1 MKLGE
6 WNLLRI
12 DRIKDVGAYLTD
24 GKGLGEDMDVLLPT
38 RQIPE
43 GLEIGDNVE
52 VFLYRDSEDRLIA
65 TTHTPLI
72 TLGEIKKLK
81 VKSVA
86 SIGAFLDWG
95 LSRDL
100 FLPFKEQT
108 VKVQQEKS
116 YLVKLYVD
124 KTGRLAASMRIADA
138 LSLDTDGTFKK
149 GDHVKG
155 VVYNVKKDFGV
166 FVALEDSPLGAE
178 GTDLGAV
185 GTDPIARYK
194 YSGLIH
200 SSEVFENLYVGD
212 EVTCRVVKAR
222 EDGKLDLAMR
232 DEIPQQM
239 EKDAEMVYDIIKS
252 YGGRLPFNDKADA
265 ELIKKEF
272 GISKNAFKRAVGR
285 LLKQGLITIN
295 PDSITIKRVK
305 TAQSQIDSFD
315 T

>member
-6 WNLLRI
+6 WNILRI

-43 GLEIGDNVE
+43 GLEIGDNIN

-65 TTHTPLI
+65 TTHEPLI

-86 SIGAFLDWG
+86 NIGAFLDWG

-116 YLVKLYVD
+116 YLVKLYID
-124 KTGRLAASMRIADA
+124 KTGRLAASMKIASA
-138 LSLDTDGTFKK
+138 LKPNDTFKK

-155 VVYNVKKDFGV
+155 IVYNVKKDFGV
-166 FVALEDSPLGAE
+166 FVALYNKAILDENGEDE
-178 GTDLGAV
+178 KQNAV
-185 GTDPIARYK
+185 IT

-232 DEIPQQM
+232 DEIPLQM
-239 EKDAEMVYDIIKS
+239 EKDAEMVLDIIKS
-252 YGGRLPFNDKADA
+252 YGGKLPFNDKADA
-265 ELIKKEF
+265 AIIKREF
-272 GISKNAFKRAVGR
+272 GLSKNAFKRAVGR
-285 LLKQGLITIN
+285 LYKNKLIEIS
-295 PDSITIKRVK
+295 DDGITLV
-305 TAQSQIDSFD
+305 
-315 T
+315 

>member
-185 GTDPIARYK
+185 GTDPVARYK

-295 PDSITIKRVK
+295 PDSITIK
-305 TAQSQIDSFD
+305 
-315 T
+315 

>member
-43 GLEIGDNVE
+43 GLEIGDNVQ
-52 VFLYRDSEDRLIA
+52 VFIYRDSEDRLIA
-65 TTHTPLI
+65 TTHMPLI
-72 TLGEIKKLK
+72 TLGEIKRLK
-81 VKSVA
+81 VKSVGD
-86 SIGAFLDWG
+86 IGAFLDWG
-95 LSRDL
+95 LNRDL

-124 KTGRLAASMRIADA
+124 KSGRLAASMRIADA
-138 LSLDTDGTFKK
+138 LIPGTDGALKK

-166 FVALEDSPLGAE
+166 FVALEDQILDE
-178 GTDLGAV
+178 NVQKGTDLCAL
-185 GTDPIARYK
+185 GTVPIAHYK

-200 SSEVFENLYVGD
+200 NSEVFENLYVGD
-212 EVTCRVVKAR
+212 EVTCRIVKVR
-222 EDGKLDLAMR
+222 EDGKIDLAMR

-239 EKDAEMVYDIIKS
+239 EKDAEMVLDIIKS

-265 ELIKKEF
+265 ALIKKEF

-285 LLKQGLITIN
+285 LFKQRLI
-295 PDSITIKRVK
+295 V
-305 TAQSQIDSFD
+305 IDDDGISLV
-315 T
+315 

>member
-1 MKLGE
+1 MNIGQ

-24 GKGLGEDMDVLLPT
+24 GKGEDVLLPS
-38 RQIPE
+38 RQIPQDV
-43 GLEIGDNVE
+43 EIGDSLNV
-52 VFLYRDSEDRLIA
+52 FIYRDSEDRLIS
-65 TTHTPLI
+65 TTIEPLI
-72 TLGEIKKLK
+72 TLGEVKRLK
-81 VKSVA
+81 VKSV
-86 SIGAFLDWG
+86 SDIGAFLDWG

-124 KTGRLAASMRIADA
+124 KTDRLAASMKIANA
-138 LSLDTDGTFKK
+138 LIPNDVYEK
-149 GDHVKG
+149 GDRVDG
-155 VVYNVKKDFGV
+155 VVYNVKKDFGA
-166 FVALEDSPLGAE
+166 FVAIYEPKTEGEDSETESGKI
-178 GTDLGAV
+178 TRH
-185 GTDPIARYK
+185 IK
-194 YSGLIH
+194 YAGLIH
-200 SSEVFENLYVGD
+200 SSEIFENLYVGD

-232 DEIPQQM
+232 DEIPRQM
-239 EKDAEMVYDIIKS
+239 EKDAEMVLDIIRS

-285 LLKQGLITIN
+285 LYKNRLIEI
-295 PDSITIKRVK
+295 DDDGIRVV
-305 TAQSQIDSFD
+305 
-315 T
+315 

>member
-6 WNLLRI
+6 WNILRI

-24 GKGLGEDMDVLLPT
+24 GKGLECTWKRSESAKAPEEIMDVLLPT

-52 VFLYRDSEDRLIA
+52 VFLYRDSEDRIIA
-65 TTHTPLI
+65 TTHEPLI

-81 VKSVA
+81 VKSV
-86 SIGAFLDWG
+86 SDIGAFLDWG

-108 VKVQQEKS
+108 VKVQQEKA
-116 YLVKLYVD
+116 YLVKLYID
-124 KTGRLAASMRIADA
+124 KTGRLAASMKIAGA
-138 LSLDTDGTFKK
+138 LKTNDTFKK

-155 VVYNVKKDFGV
+155 IVYNVKKDFGV
-166 FVALEDSPLGAE
+166 FVALYNKAILDENGEDE
-178 GTDLGAV
+178 KQNAV
-185 GTDPIARYK
+185 IT

-232 DEIPQQM
+232 DEIPLQM
-239 EKDAEMVYDIIKS
+239 EKDAEMVLDIIKS
-252 YGGRLPFNDKADA
+252 YGGKLPFNDKADA
-265 ELIKKEF
+265 AIIKREF
-272 GISKNAFKRAVGR
+272 GLSKNAFKRAVGR
-285 LLKQGLITIN
+285 LYKNKLIEIS
-295 PDSITIKRVK
+295 DDGITLV
-305 TAQSQIDSFD
+305 
-315 T
+315 

>member
-12 DRIKDVGAYLTD
+12 ERIKDVGAYLTD
-24 GKGLGEDMDVLLPT
+24 GIGFGETMDVLLPT
-38 RQIPE
+38 RQIPDGSE
-43 GLEIGDNVE
+43 VGDNVR

-65 TTHTPLI
+65 TTHEPLI
-72 TLGEIKKLK
+72 CIGEIRRLK
-81 VKSVA
+81 VKSV
-86 SIGAFLDWG
+86 SDIGAFMDWG

-108 VKVQQEKS
+108 TKVRQEGS

-124 KTGRLAASMRIADA
+124 KTGRLAASMKISDM
-138 LSLDTDGTFKK
+138 LVPNDVYKK

-155 VVYNVKKDFGV
+155 IVYNMKKDFGA
-166 FVALEDSPLGAE
+166 FVALEAPGGDGSDDGLYGESDEMKPFPE
-178 GTDLGAV
+178 Y
-185 GTDPIARYK
+185 R

-200 SSEVFENLYVGD
+200 SSEIYENLYVGD
-212 EVTCRVVKAR
+212 EVEVRIIKVR
-222 EDGKLDLAMR
+222 EDGKTDLAMR

-239 EKDAEMVYDIIKS
+239 EKDAQMVYDIIKS

-265 ELIKKEF
+265 ALIKKEF

-285 LLKQGLITIN
+285 LLKEEKILLKDGKILV
-295 PDSITIKRVK
+295 SGK
-305 TAQSQIDSFD
+305 
-315 T
+315 

>member
-6 WNLLRI
+6 WNILRI

-24 GKGLGEDMDVLLPT
+24 GKGLECTWKRSESAKTPEEVMDVLLPT

-43 GLEIGDNVE
+43 GLEIGDNVR
-52 VFLYRDSEDRLIA
+52 VFLYRDSEDRIIA
-65 TTHTPLI
+65 TTHEPLI

-81 VKSVA
+81 VKSV
-86 SIGAFLDWG
+86 SDIGAFLDWG

-108 VKVQQEKS
+108 VKVQQEKA
-116 YLVKLYVD
+116 YLVKLYID
-124 KTGRLAASMRIADA
+124 KTGRLAASMKIAGA
-138 LSLDTDGTFKK
+138 LKTNDTFKK

-155 VVYNVKKDFGV
+155 IVYNVKKDFGV
-166 FVALEDSPLGAE
+166 FVALYNKAILDENGEDE
-178 GTDLGAV
+178 KQNAV
-185 GTDPIARYK
+185 IT

-232 DEIPQQM
+232 DEIPLQM
-239 EKDAEMVYDIIKS
+239 EKDAEMVLDIIKS
-252 YGGRLPFNDKADA
+252 YGGKLPFNDKADA
-265 ELIKKEF
+265 AIIKREF

-285 LLKQGLITIN
+285 LYKNKLIEIS
-295 PDSITIKRVK
+295 DDGITLV
-305 TAQSQIDSFD
+305 
-315 T
+315 

>member
-6 WNLLRI
+6 WNILRI

-24 GKGLGEDMDVLLPT
+24 GKGLECTWKRSESAKAPEEVMDVLLPT

-43 GLEIGDNVE
+43 GLEIGDIVE
-52 VFLYRDSEDRLIA
+52 VFLYRDSEDRIIA

-72 TLGEIKKLK
+72 KLGEIKKLK
-81 VKSVA
+81 VKSV
-86 SIGAFLDWG
+86 SDIGAFLDWG

-116 YLVKLYVD
+116 YLVKLYID
-124 KTGRLAASMRIADA
+124 KTGRLAASMKIASA
-138 LSLDTDGTFKK
+138 LKPNDTFKK

-155 VVYNVKKDFGV
+155 IVYNVKKDFGV
-166 FVALEDSPLGAE
+166 FVALYNKAILDENGEDE
-178 GTDLGAV
+178 KQNAV
-185 GTDPIARYK
+185 IT

-232 DEIPQQM
+232 DEIPLQM
-239 EKDAEMVYDIIKS
+239 EKDAEMVLDIIKS
-252 YGGRLPFNDKADA
+252 YGGKLPFNDKADA
-265 ELIKKEF
+265 AIIKREF
-272 GISKNAFKRAVGR
+272 GLSKNAFKRAVGR
-285 LLKQGLITIN
+285 LYKNKLIEIS
-295 PDSITIKRVK
+295 DDGITLV
-305 TAQSQIDSFD
+305 
-315 T
+315 

>member
-6 WNLLRI
+6 WNILRI

-24 GKGLGEDMDVLLPT
+24 GKGLECTWKRSESAKAPEEIMDVLLPT

-52 VFLYRDSEDRLIA
+52 VFLYRDSEDRIIA
-65 TTHTPLI
+65 TTHEPLI

-81 VKSVA
+81 VKSV
-86 SIGAFLDWG
+86 SDIGAFLDWG

-116 YLVKLYVD
+116 YLVKLYID
-124 KTGRLAASMRIADA
+124 KTGRLAASMKIASA
-138 LSLDTDGTFKK
+138 LKPNDTFKK

-155 VVYNVKKDFGV
+155 IVYNVKKDFGV
-166 FVALEDSPLGAE
+166 FVALYNKAILDENGEDE
-178 GTDLGAV
+178 KQNAV
-185 GTDPIARYK
+185 IT

-232 DEIPQQM
+232 DEIPLQM
-239 EKDAEMVYDIIKS
+239 EKDAEMVLDIIKS
-252 YGGRLPFNDKADA
+252 YGGKLPFNDKADA
-265 ELIKKEF
+265 AIIKREF
-272 GISKNAFKRAVGR
+272 GLSKNAFKRAVGR
-285 LLKQGLITIN
+285 LYKNKLIEIS
-295 PDSITIKRVK
+295 DDGITLV
-305 TAQSQIDSFD
+305 
-315 T
+315 

>member
-6 WNLLRI
+6 WNILRI

-24 GKGLGEDMDVLLPT
+24 GKGLECTWKRSESAKAPEEVMDVLLPT

-52 VFLYRDSEDRLIA
+52 VFLYRDSEDRIIA

-72 TLGEIKKLK
+72 KLGEIKKLK
-81 VKSVA
+81 VKSV
-86 SIGAFLDWG
+86 SDIGAFLDWG

-116 YLVKLYVD
+116 YLVKLYID
-124 KTGRLAASMRIADA
+124 KTGRLAASMKIASA
-138 LSLDTDGTFKK
+138 LKPNDTFKK

-155 VVYNVKKDFGV
+155 IVYNVKKDFGV
-166 FVALEDSPLGAE
+166 FVALYNKAILDENGEDE
-178 GTDLGAV
+178 KQNAV
-185 GTDPIARYK
+185 IT

-232 DEIPQQM
+232 DEIPLQM
-239 EKDAEMVYDIIKS
+239 EKDAEMVLDIIKS
-252 YGGRLPFNDKADA
+252 YGGKLPFNDKADA
-265 ELIKKEF
+265 AIIKREF
-272 GISKNAFKRAVGR
+272 GLSKNAFKRAVGR
-285 LLKQGLITIN
+285 LYKNKLIEIS
-295 PDSITIKRVK
+295 DDGITLV
-305 TAQSQIDSFD
+305 
-315 T
+315 

>member
-1 MKLGE
+1 MELGK
-6 WNLLRI
+6 WNILRI

-24 GKGLGEDMDVLLPT
+24 GKGLDVKPDIMDVLLPV

-43 GLEIGDNVE
+43 GMEIGDNVR
-52 VFLYRDSEDRLIA
+52 VFLYRDSEDRVIA
-65 TTHTPLI
+65 TTHEPKI

-81 VKSVA
+81 VKSVGD
-86 SIGAFLDWG
+86 IGAFLDWG

-124 KTGRLAASMRIADA
+124 KTGRLAASMKIATA
-138 LSLDTDGTFKK
+138 LKPNDTFKK

-155 VVYNVKKDFGV
+155 IVYNVKKDFGV
-166 FVALEDSPLGAE
+166 FVALENTVIQTKSAE
-178 GTDLGAV
+178 EETPE
-185 GTDPIARYK
+185 TEYIPEYT

-212 EVTCRVVKAR
+212 EIVCRVVKAR

-239 EKDAEMVYDIIKS
+239 EKDSQMVLDIIKS
-252 YGGRLPFNDKADA
+252 YGGTLPFNDKADA
-265 ELIKKEF
+265 ALIKKEF

-285 LLKQGLITIN
+285 LLKEGKINITDKNI
-295 PDSITIKRVK
+295 II
-305 TAQSQIDSFD
+305 I
-315 T
+315 

>member
-6 WNLLRI
+6 WNILRI

-24 GKGLGEDMDVLLPT
+24 GKGFECTWKRSESAKAPEENMDVLLPT

-52 VFLYRDSEDRLIA
+52 VFLYRDSDDRIIA

-72 TLGEIKKLK
+72 KLGEIKKLK
-81 VKSVA
+81 VKSV
-86 SIGAFLDWG
+86 SDIGAFLDWG

-116 YLVKLYVD
+116 YLVKLYID
-124 KTGRLAASMRIADA
+124 KTGRLAASMKIASA
-138 LSLDTDGTFKK
+138 LKPNDTFKK

-155 VVYNVKKDFGV
+155 IVYNVKKDFGV
-166 FVALEDSPLGAE
+166 FVALYNKAILDENGEDE
-178 GTDLGAV
+178 KRNAV
-185 GTDPIARYK
+185 IT

-232 DEIPQQM
+232 DEIPLQM
-239 EKDAEMVYDIIKS
+239 EKDAEMVLDIIKS
-252 YGGRLPFNDKADA
+252 YGGKLPFNDKADA
-265 ELIKKEF
+265 AIIKREF
-272 GISKNAFKRAVGR
+272 GLSKNAFKRAVGR
-285 LLKQGLITIN
+285 LYKNKLIEIS
-295 PDSITIKRVK
+295 DDEITLV
-305 TAQSQIDSFD
+305 
-315 T
+315 

>member
-6 WNLLRI
+6 WNILRI
-12 DRIKDVGAYLTD
+12 DRIKEVGAYLTD
-24 GKGLGEDMDVLLPT
+24 GVEDVLLPT

-43 GLEIGDNVE
+43 GVEIGDNLN

-65 TTHTPLI
+65 TTHEPLI

-81 VKSVA
+81 VKSV
-86 SIGAFLDWG
+86 SDIGAFLDWG

-116 YLVKLYVD
+116 YLVRLYID
-124 KTGRLAASMRIADA
+124 KSNRLAASMKIASVLKPNDK
-138 LSLDTDGTFKK
+138 FQK
-149 GDHVKG
+149 GDHVSG

-166 FVALEDSPLGAE
+166 FVALYDDDKIS
-178 GTDLGAV
+178 
-185 GTDPIARYK
+185 

-212 EVTCRVVKAR
+212 EVECRVVKAR
-222 EDGKLDLAMR
+222 DDGKLDLAMR

-239 EKDAEMVYDIIKS
+239 EKDAEMVLDIIKS
-252 YGGRLPFNDKADA
+252 YGGKLPFNDKADA
-265 ELIKKEF
+265 SRIKKEF

-285 LLKQGLITIN
+285 LYKNRLIEIEE
-295 PDSITIKRVK
+295 DGIRVL
-305 TAQSQIDSFD
+305 
-315 T
+315 

>member
-6 WNLLRI
+6 WNILRI

-24 GKGLGEDMDVLLPT
+24 GKGLECTWKRSESAEAPEEVMDVLLPT

-43 GLEIGDNVE
+43 GLEIGDNIR
-52 VFLYRDSEDRLIA
+52 VFLYRDSEDRIIA
-65 TTHTPLI
+65 TTHEPLI

-81 VKSVA
+81 VKSV
-86 SIGAFLDWG
+86 SDIGAFLDWG

-108 VKVQQEKS
+108 VKVQQEKA
-116 YLVKLYVD
+116 YLVKLYID
-124 KTGRLAASMRIADA
+124 KTGRLAASMKIAGA
-138 LSLDTDGTFKK
+138 LKTNDTFKK

-155 VVYNVKKDFGV
+155 IVYNVKKDFGV
-166 FVALEDSPLGAE
+166 FVALYNKAILDENGEDE
-178 GTDLGAV
+178 KQNAV
-185 GTDPIARYK
+185 IT

-232 DEIPQQM
+232 DEIPLQM
-239 EKDAEMVYDIIKS
+239 EKDAEMVLDIIKS
-252 YGGRLPFNDKADA
+252 YGGKLPFNDKADA
-265 ELIKKEF
+265 AIIKREF
-272 GISKNAFKRAVGR
+272 GLSKNAFKRAVGR
-285 LLKQGLITIN
+285 LYKNKLIEIS
-295 PDSITIKRVK
+295 DDGITLV
-305 TAQSQIDSFD
+305 
-315 T
+315 

>member
-6 WNLLRI
+6 WNILRI

-24 GKGLGEDMDVLLPT
+24 GKGLECTWKRSESAKAPEEVMDVLLPT

-52 VFLYRDSEDRLIA
+52 VFLYRDSEDRIIA
-65 TTHTPLI
+65 TTHEPLI

-81 VKSVA
+81 VKSV
-86 SIGAFLDWG
+86 SDIGAFLDWG

-116 YLVKLYVD
+116 YLVKLYID
-124 KTGRLAASMRIADA
+124 KTGRLAASMKIASA
-138 LSLDTDGTFKK
+138 LKPNDTFEK

-166 FVALEDSPLGAE
+166 FVALYNKAILDENGEDE
-178 GTDLGAV
+178 KQNAV
-185 GTDPIARYK
+185 IT

-232 DEIPQQM
+232 DEIPLQM
-239 EKDAEMVYDIIKS
+239 EKDAEMVLDIIKS
-252 YGGRLPFNDKADA
+252 YGGKLPFNDKADA
-265 ELIKKEF
+265 AIIKREF
-272 GISKNAFKRAVGR
+272 GLSKNAFKRAVGR
-285 LLKQGLITIN
+285 LYKNKLIEIS
-295 PDSITIKRVK
+295 DDGITLV
-305 TAQSQIDSFD
+305 
-315 T
+315 

>member
-6 WNLLRI
+6 WNILRI
-12 DRIKDVGAYLTD
+12 DRIKEVGAYLTD
-24 GKGLGEDMDVLLPT
+24 GVEDVLLPT

-43 GLEIGDNVE
+43 GVEIGDNLN

-65 TTHTPLI
+65 TTHEPLI

-81 VKSVA
+81 VKSV
-86 SIGAFLDWG
+86 SDIGAFLDWG

-116 YLVKLYVD
+116 YLVRLYID
-124 KTGRLAASMRIADA
+124 KSNRLAASMKIASVLKPNDK
-138 LSLDTDGTFKK
+138 FQK
-149 GDHVKG
+149 GDHVSG

-166 FVALEDSPLGAE
+166 FVALYDDDNIS
-178 GTDLGAV
+178 
-185 GTDPIARYK
+185 

-212 EVTCRVVKAR
+212 EVECRVVKAR
-222 EDGKLDLAMR
+222 DDGKLDLAMR

-239 EKDAEMVYDIIKS
+239 EKDAEMVLDIIKS
-252 YGGRLPFNDKADA
+252 YGGKLPFNDKADA
-265 ELIKKEF
+265 SRIKKEF

-285 LLKQGLITIN
+285 LYKNRLIEIEE
-295 PDSITIKRVK
+295 DGIRVL
-305 TAQSQIDSFD
+305 
-315 T
+315 

>member
-6 WNLLRI
+6 WNILRI
-12 DRIKDVGAYLTD
+12 DRIKEVGAYLTD
-24 GKGLGEDMDVLLPT
+24 GVEDVLLPT

-43 GLEIGDNVE
+43 GVEIGDNLN

-65 TTHTPLI
+65 TTHEPLI

-81 VKSVA
+81 VKSV
-86 SIGAFLDWG
+86 SDIGAFLDWG

-116 YLVKLYVD
+116 YLVRLYID
-124 KTGRLAASMRIADA
+124 KSNRLAASMKIASA
-138 LSLDTDGTFKK
+138 LKSNDKFQK
-149 GDHVKG
+149 GDHVSG

-166 FVALEDSPLGAE
+166 FVALYDDDKIS
-178 GTDLGAV
+178 
-185 GTDPIARYK
+185 

-212 EVTCRVVKAR
+212 EVECRVVKAR
-222 EDGKLDLAMR
+222 DDGKLDLAMR

-239 EKDAEMVYDIIKS
+239 EKDAEMVLDIIKS

-265 ELIKKEF
+265 ARIKKEF

-285 LLKQGLITIN
+285 LYRNRLIEIE
-295 PDSITIKRVK
+295 DDGIK
-305 TAQSQIDSFD
+305 IL
-315 T
+315 

>member
-6 WNLLRI
+6 WNILRI

-24 GKGLGEDMDVLLPT
+24 GKGLECTWKRSESAKAPEEIMDVLLPT

-52 VFLYRDSEDRLIA
+52 VFLYRDSEDRIIA

-72 TLGEIKKLK
+72 RLGEIKKLK
-81 VKSVA
+81 VKSV
-86 SIGAFLDWG
+86 SDIGAFLDWG

-116 YLVKLYVD
+116 YLVKLYID
-124 KTGRLAASMRIADA
+124 KTGRLAASMKIASA
-138 LSLDTDGTFKK
+138 LKPNDTFKK

-155 VVYNVKKDFGV
+155 IVYNVKKDFGV
-166 FVALEDSPLGAE
+166 FVALYSKAISEETSENASEND
-178 GTDLGAV
+178 AV
-185 GTDPIARYK
+185 T

-232 DEIPQQM
+232 DEIPLQM
-239 EKDAEMVYDIIKS
+239 EKDAEMVLDIIRS

-265 ELIKKEF
+265 ALIKKEF
-272 GISKNAFKRAVGR
+272 GLSKNAFKRAVGR
-285 LLKQGLITIN
+285 LYKNKLIEINDDNITIL
-295 PDSITIKRVK
+295 
-305 TAQSQIDSFD
+305 
-315 T
+315 

>member
-6 WNLLRI
+6 WNILRI

-24 GKGLGEDMDVLLPT
+24 GKGLECTWKRSESAKAPEEIMDVLLPT

-52 VFLYRDSEDRLIA
+52 VFLYRDSEDRIIA

-72 TLGEIKKLK
+72 KLGEIKKLK
-81 VKSVA
+81 VKSV
-86 SIGAFLDWG
+86 SDIGAFLDWG

-116 YLVKLYVD
+116 YLVKLYID
-124 KTGRLAASMRIADA
+124 KTGRLAASMKIASA
-138 LSLDTDGTFKK
+138 LKPNDTFKK

-155 VVYNVKKDFGV
+155 IVYNVKKDFGV
-166 FVALEDSPLGAE
+166 FVALYNKAILDENGEDE
-178 GTDLGAV
+178 KRNAV
-185 GTDPIARYK
+185 IT

-232 DEIPQQM
+232 DEIPLQM
-239 EKDAEMVYDIIKS
+239 EKDAEMVLDIIKS
-252 YGGRLPFNDKADA
+252 YGGKLPFNDKADA
-265 ELIKKEF
+265 AIIKREF
-272 GISKNAFKRAVGR
+272 GLSKNAFKRAVGR
-285 LLKQGLITIN
+285 LYKNKLIEIS
-295 PDSITIKRVK
+295 DDGITLV
-305 TAQSQIDSFD
+305 
-315 T
+315 

>member
-6 WNLLRI
+6 WNILRI

-24 GKGLGEDMDVLLPT
+24 GKGLECTWKRSESAKAPEEIMDVLLPT

-52 VFLYRDSEDRLIA
+52 VFLYRDSEDRIIA

-72 TLGEIKKLK
+72 KLGEIKKLK
-81 VKSVA
+81 VKSV
-86 SIGAFLDWG
+86 SDIGAFLDWG

-116 YLVKLYVD
+116 YLVKLYID
-124 KTGRLAASMRIADA
+124 KTGRLAASMKIASA
-138 LSLDTDGTFKK
+138 LKPNDTFKK

-155 VVYNVKKDFGV
+155 IVYNVKKDFGV
-166 FVALEDSPLGAE
+166 FVALYNKAILDENGEDE
-178 GTDLGAV
+178 KRNAV
-185 GTDPIARYK
+185 IT

-222 EDGKLDLAMR
+222 EDGKLDLAIR
-232 DEIPQQM
+232 DEIPLQM
-239 EKDAEMVYDIIKS
+239 EKDAEMVLDIIKS
-252 YGGRLPFNDKADA
+252 YGDKLPFNDKADA
-265 ELIKKEF
+265 AIIKREF
-272 GISKNAFKRAVGR
+272 GLSKNAFKRAVGR
-285 LLKQGLITIN
+285 LYKNKLIEIS
-295 PDSITIKRVK
+295 DDGITLV
-305 TAQSQIDSFD
+305 
-315 T
+315 

>member
-6 WNLLRI
+6 WNILRI

-24 GKGLGEDMDVLLPT
+24 GKGLECTWKRSESAKAPEEVMDVLLPT

-52 VFLYRDSEDRLIA
+52 VFLYRDSEDRIIA

-72 TLGEIKKLK
+72 RLGEIKKLK
-81 VKSVA
+81 VKSV
-86 SIGAFLDWG
+86 SDIGAFLDWG

-116 YLVKLYVD
+116 YLVKLYID
-124 KTGRLAASMRIADA
+124 KTGRLAASMKIASA
-138 LSLDTDGTFKK
+138 LKPNDTFKK

-155 VVYNVKKDFGV
+155 IVYNVKKDFGV
-166 FVALEDSPLGAE
+166 FVALYNKAILDENGEDE
-178 GTDLGAV
+178 KQNAV
-185 GTDPIARYK
+185 IT

-232 DEIPQQM
+232 DEIPLQM
-239 EKDAEMVYDIIKS
+239 EKDAEMVLDIIKS
-252 YGGRLPFNDKADA
+252 YGGKLPFNDKADA
-265 ELIKKEF
+265 AIIKREF
-272 GISKNAFKRAVGR
+272 GLSKNAFKRAVGR
-285 LLKQGLITIN
+285 LYKNKLIEIS
-295 PDSITIKRVK
+295 DDGITLV
-305 TAQSQIDSFD
+305 
-315 T
+315 

>member
-72 TLGEIKKLK
+72 TLGEIKRLK
-81 VKSVA
+81 VKSV
-86 SIGAFLDWG
+86 SDIGAFLDWG

-124 KTGRLAASMRIADA
+124 KTGRLAASMRIADV
-138 LSLDTDGTFKK
+138 LIPNDTFQK

-166 FVALEDSPLGAE
+166 FVALEDSAVKDE
-178 GTDLGAV
+178 GVDSDTH
-185 GTDPIARYK
+185 YK

-222 EDGKLDLAMR
+222 EDGKIDLAMR

-239 EKDAEMVYDIIKS
+239 EKDAEMVLDIIKS
-252 YGGRLPFNDKADA
+252 YGGRLPFTDKADA

-285 LLKQGLITIN
+285 LLKRGLITIN
-295 PDSITIKRVK
+295 DDNISIK
-305 TAQSQIDSFD
+305 
-315 T
+315 

>member
-138 LSLDTDGTFKK
+138 LSLDTEGTFKK

-295 PDSITIKRVK
+295 PDSITIK
-305 TAQSQIDSFD
+305 
-315 T
+315 

>member
-24 GKGLGEDMDVLLPT
+24 GRGEDVLLPT

-43 GLEIGDNVE
+43 GCEIGDNVE
-52 VFLYRDSEDRLIA
+52 VFLYRDSEDRMIA
-65 TTHTPLI
+65 TTHTPYI
-72 TLGEIKKLK
+72 TLGQVKRLK
-81 VKSVA
+81 VKSV
-86 SIGAFLDWG
+86 SDIGAFLDWG

-116 YLVKLYVD
+116 YLVRLYED
-124 KTGRLAASMRIADA
+124 KTGRLAASMKIASA
-138 LSLDTDGTFKK
+138 LRPNDMYKA
-149 GDHVKG
+149 GDHISG

-166 FVALEDSPLGAE
+166 FVAVYADNVEN
-178 GTDLGAV
+178 TDNIENNIEKE
-185 GTDPIARYK
+185 IAF
-194 YSGLIH
+194 SGLIH
-200 SSEVFENLYVGD
+200 SNEVFENLYVGD

-232 DEIPQQM
+232 DKIPQQM
-239 EKDAEMVYDIIKS
+239 EKDAEMVLDIIKS

-285 LLKQGLITIN
+285 LYKDRLITIN
-295 PDSITIKRVK
+295 EDSIVIN
-305 TAQSQIDSFD
+305 
-315 T
+315 

>member
-6 WNLLRI
+6 WNILRI

-24 GKGLGEDMDVLLPT
+24 GKGLECTWKRSESAKAPEEVMDVLLPT

-43 GLEIGDNVE
+43 GLEIGDNVR
-52 VFLYRDSEDRLIA
+52 VFLYRDSEDRIIA
-65 TTHTPLI
+65 TTHEPLI

-81 VKSVA
+81 VKSV
-86 SIGAFLDWG
+86 SDIGAFLDWG

-116 YLVKLYVD
+116 YLVKLYID
-124 KTGRLAASMRIADA
+124 KTGRLAASMKIASV
-138 LSLDTDGTFKK
+138 LKPNDTFEK

-155 VVYNVKKDFGV
+155 IVYNVKKDFGV
-166 FVALEDSPLGAE
+166 FVALYNKAILDENGEDE
-178 GTDLGAV
+178 KRNAV
-185 GTDPIARYK
+185 IT

-232 DEIPQQM
+232 DEIPLQM
-239 EKDAEMVYDIIKS
+239 EKDAEMVLDIIKS
-252 YGGRLPFNDKADA
+252 YGGKLPFNDKADA
-265 ELIKKEF
+265 AIIKREF
-272 GISKNAFKRAVGR
+272 GLSKNAFKRAVGR
-285 LLKQGLITIN
+285 LYKNKLIEIS
-295 PDSITIKRVK
+295 DDGITLV
-305 TAQSQIDSFD
+305 
-315 T
+315 

>member
-155 VVYNVKKDFGV
+155 VVYNIKKDFGV

-212 EVTCRVVKAR
+212 EVTCRVVKDR

-295 PDSITIKRVK
+295 PDSITIK
-305 TAQSQIDSFD
+305 
-315 T
+315 

>member
-6 WNLLRI
+6 WNILRI

-24 GKGLGEDMDVLLPT
+24 GKGLECTWKRSESAKAPEEVMDVLLPT

-52 VFLYRDSEDRLIA
+52 VFLYRDSEDRIIA

-72 TLGEIKKLK
+72 KLGEIKKLK
-81 VKSVA
+81 VKSV
-86 SIGAFLDWG
+86 SDIGAFLDWG

-116 YLVKLYVD
+116 YLVKLYID
-124 KTGRLAASMRIADA
+124 KTGRLAASMKIASA
-138 LSLDTDGTFKK
+138 LKTNDTFKK

-155 VVYNVKKDFGV
+155 IVYNVKKDFGV
-166 FVALEDSPLGAE
+166 FVALYNKAILDENGEDE
-178 GTDLGAV
+178 KQNAV
-185 GTDPIARYK
+185 IT

-232 DEIPQQM
+232 DEIPLQM
-239 EKDAEMVYDIIKS
+239 EKDAEMVLDIIKS
-252 YGGRLPFNDKADA
+252 YGGKLPFNDKADA
-265 ELIKKEF
+265 AIIKREF
-272 GISKNAFKRAVGR
+272 GLSKNAFKRAVGR
-285 LLKQGLITIN
+285 LYKNKLIEIS
-295 PDSITIKRVK
+295 DDGITLV
-305 TAQSQIDSFD
+305 
-315 T
+315 